1 MIIHIEKKVMGS
13 LSHNMGDSVLA
24 YTPGVSPA
32 AGNLASI
39 LGENARAD
47 SASLYMFTHPQTGLL
62 TMAHVQG
69 AFTTF
74 AGHGRSYPIRAVYEI
89 APAFLYNNWCSL
101 STIVNSLDGIRL
113 YDTAEF
119 GCQAD
124 IPAPDNVV
132 ETLNND
138 ETRLL
143 QYITYCLVHRRQM
156 FIRLGDDERLFG
168 DQLRQSPR
176 LHSILRAISQLP
188 PAIRS
193 YVSMAYSVESND
205 RGIQALFNNMLIV
218 CHHDDISLWGNA
230 NRDGILIDWTA
241 PNLRSINARRASDTD
256 TQRLYE
262 VTPMLQAFAG
272 GQPLTLDSILT
283 LITSIPSNIDRV
295 LHKTTLDNNDKMIL
309 STALSCG
316 QGTYRYNEVAQ
327 RLNTPDAPPKKK
339 KEKKGNDNNDR
350 GDQQAT
356 IDRRWVERHG
366 RKLIFGIIAIA
377 GVLLGATILKQHTAL
392 GKSAAADVYIPS
404 DDEGFVGRTNEML
417 AHMVQRGNTT
427 PYDTI
432 HPRSITDLQRK
443 YPGLKFTLP
452 YDIDNVEGARA
463 ADIRLSDIDP
473 SAIEDN
479 DDVRFFHNSD
489 VPSLLAK
496 QRQSLGEN
504 IFRISF
510 SGKDLTIKSIQ
521 LTPSMFK
528 VALESNPWTGTIIA
542 ADGSLFPSS
551 SHCFM
556 SWGRSVVPIK
566 ESGKGHI
573 QTGGGFTKVIMP
585 DIDNNELTLSNGKP
599 IDFYRL
605 YDAYKKDT
613 TTVVLKLGS
622 GREVAFDYLKGNQL
636 CIKPIKAYCEAYNT
650 EKSTE
655 PIRPQTASESGIIYA
670 LDQSIKLVVFAEK
683 GREKVAE
690 LTIHRNNPM
699 LTLSTLVN
707 SYEGKSRYSISPNL
721 TDRFTQQIVRGL
733 SSTLRNTAST
743 DTIRLSIDPMLS
755 MEMERELRDYCKKT
769 LQPKFGTGEWEMSLT
784 MMDMSTGCI
793 VGAPYYRSA
802 DEGIDYDLALGR
814 KNPAL
819 MRRYLGSTF
828 KPLVALASVLTK
840 PELAS
845 HQNTQGNYRLI
856 SVENVGKKTKGSAE
870 FYGHNTN
877 AWALSTSYQRF
888 WNGCETIAEFFAKSD
903 DVYPVAMVT
912 KALGLDEP
920 GSPFKFTKKDIL
932 LEENSS
938 FTWPTCQFIQK
949 LDKLYSLPTMAEYSA
964 NADLNM
970 TYYTW
975 DALKL
980 NTEDKFGL
988 DNISPDPTL
997 LYFDNLTTPGATL
1010 KGELV
1015 PWVLGQGTNE
1025 WNCLKIAEAW
1035 TRMLTKR
1042 KVMTSF
1048 IRHDSKWEAPLLSES
1063 ENERAWNTLL
1073 NALRDAQNNSNY
1085 GLLWPMNN
1093 KIVKL
1098 CEAEHLTGDDEL
1110 ILFSKTGTPD
1120 NYERQEVKLINGKTK
1135 TLDMGLFCMALMTR
1149 SSFNAALYG
1158 GKPKGLMCVIRVTRM
1173 LDGKVEG
1180 NGVQSTDARNFFSAE
1195 QSAPR
1200 LKKFYY
1206 LTKGYY

>member
-13 LSHNMGDSVLA
+13 LSHNMGDGVLA
-24 YTPGVSPA
+24 YTQGVSPA
-32 AGNLASI
+32 AGNLGSL

-47 SASLYMFTHPQTGLL
+47 SASLYMFTHPQTRLL
-62 TMAHVQG
+62 TVAHVQG
-69 AFTTF
+69 AFTSF

-89 APAFLYNNWCSL
+89 DPAFVSNDWCTL
-101 STIVNSLDGIRL
+101 STIINSLDGIRL
-113 YDTAEF
+113 YDATEF

-124 IPAPDNVV
+124 IPAPNNIV
-132 ETLNND
+132 ETLNN
-138 ETRLL
+138 EEIRLL
-143 QYITYCLVHRRQM
+143 QYIIFCLVHRRQM
-156 FIRLGDDERLFG
+156 FIRLGDDERRFG

-176 LHSILRAISQLP
+176 LHSLLRAISKLP

-193 YVSMAYSVESND
+193 YVSLAYSVESTD
-205 RGIQALFNNMLIV
+205 RALQALFNNMLIV

-230 NRDGILIDWTA
+230 SKDGILIDWTA
-241 PNLRSINARRASDTD
+241 PNLRSVNARRASDAD
-256 TQRLYE
+256 TQRLGQ
-262 VTPMLQAFAG
+262 VAPMLQAFAG

-283 LITSIPSNIDRV
+283 LLTSIPSNIDRV
-295 LHKTTLDNNDKMIL
+295 LRKNTLDDNDKMIL
-309 STALSCG
+309 STALGCG
-316 QGTYRYNEVAQ
+316 PDSYRYDEVAQ
-327 RLNTPDAPPKKK
+327 RLNAPNNPPKK
-339 KEKKGNDNNDR
+339 KEKKDNGSNDK
-350 GDQQAT
+350 GEQQAT

-366 RKLIFGIIAIA
+366 RKLILGIITIA
-377 GVLLGATILKQHTAL
+377 GLLLGATFLKQHTAL

-404 DDEGFVGRTNEML
+404 DDEGFVGRTNELL
-417 AHMVQRGNTT
+417 AHMVERGNTA

-432 HPRSITDLQRK
+432 RPHSINDLQRK

-452 YDIDNVEGARA
+452 YDIDQVEGARA

-473 SAIEDN
+473 SAIDDN

-496 QRQSLGEN
+496 QRQNLGEC
-504 IFRISF
+504 IFRVSF
-510 SGKDLTIKSIQ
+510 SGKDLTIKSIK

-528 VALESNPWTGTIIA
+528 VALESNPWTGTIVA
-542 ADGSLFPSS
+542 ADGSLFPAS

-556 SWGRSVVPIK
+556 SWGKSVVPIK

-585 DIDNNELTLSNGKP
+585 DIVNNQLTLSNGKP

-613 TTVVLKLGS
+613 TTVVLKLDN
-622 GREVAFDYLKGNQL
+622 GREVAFDYLKGNKL
-636 CIKPIKAYCEAYNT
+636 CIKPIKVYCEAYNT
-650 EKSTE
+650 ESSTE
-655 PIRPQTASESGIIYA
+655 PIRPQTASENGTIYA

-683 GREKVAE
+683 ERDKVTE

-707 SYEGKSRYSISPNL
+707 SYEGKSRYSISSNL
-721 TDRFTQQIVRGL
+721 TDKFTQQIVRGL
-733 SSTLRNTAST
+733 SSTLRNTSST

-755 MEMERELRDYCKKT
+755 LEMERELRDYCKKT
-769 LQPKFGTGEWEMSLT
+769 LQPKFGTGEWELSLT

-793 VGAPYYRSA
+793 VGAPYYRST

-828 KPLVALASVLTK
+828 KPLVALTSVLTK
-840 PELAS
+840 PELAN
-845 HQNTQGNYRLI
+845 HQNTKGDYKLI
-856 SVENVGKKTKGSAE
+856 SVENKGKKTKGSAE
-870 FYGHNTN
+870 FYGHTTN

-888 WNGCETIAEFFAKSD
+888 WEGCETMSDFFAKSD

-912 KALGLDEP
+912 KALGLGEP
-920 GSPFKFTKKDIL
+920 ASPFKFTKRDIL
-932 LEENSS
+932 LEENTS
-938 FTWPTCQFIQK
+938 FTWPTCPFIQK
-949 LDKLYSLPTMAEYSA
+949 LDKLYSIPTMAEYNA
-964 NADLNM
+964 NTDLNM

-975 DALKL
+975 DALNL
-980 NTEDKFGL
+980 SNEDRFGL

-997 LYFDNLTTPGATL
+997 LYFDNLTTKGATL

-1048 IRHDSKWEAPLLSES
+1048 ILHDSKWEAPLLSEG
-1063 ENERAWNTLL
+1063 ENERAWNTLI
-1073 NALRDAQNNSNY
+1073 NALKDAQANTNY
-1085 GLLWPMNN
+1085 GLLSPMYK

-1098 CEAEHLTGDDEL
+1098 CEAEHLTGDDQL
-1110 ILFSKTGTPD
+1110 VLFSKTGTPD
-1120 NYERQEVKLINGKTK
+1120 NYERLEVKLINGGKM
-1135 TLDMGLFCMALMTR
+1135 TLDMGLYCMALMTR
-1149 SSFNAALYG
+1149 SSYNAALYG
-1158 GKPKGLMCVIRVTRM
+1158 GKPKGLMCVIRITR
-1173 LDGKVEG
+1173 KVNGEVNG
-1180 NGVQSTDARNFFSAE
+1180 NGVQSNDARNFFSAE
-1195 QSAPR
+1195 QSEAR